1 MQRKQILNFLFEQ
14 FTEYQKSPTISVKK
28 LHVGDIGQADIA
40 TYTLNQPRSR
50 FSANLD

>member
-1 MQRKQILNFLFEQ
+1 MQQKQKLNVLFEQ
-14 FTEYQKSPTISVKK
+14 TEYQKSPTISVKK
-28 LHVGDIGQADIA
+28 LHGGDVGQADIA